1 MQINLNTPN
10 LFEIIVGTYEQY
22 LLGYKFTNIV
32 NEYKLEKSFA
42 THSHLGSIRSVA
54 SNKYYLASAGADET
68 ICLYDL
74 RNRIES
80 GKLMHHND
88 TVNNVT
94 FTSEASHLF
103 SCSKDGTIA
112 AVRCGNWQMQKH
124 WMKPHKGLS
133 VHTLAIHPTGKLAL
147 STGADGILRTWN
159 LVKGRQAYATN
170 LVPRLKSD
178 AKDITVLKWSPNG
191 EKYLLA
197 ANQQI
202 DIFSVQLAGIDQEVQ
217 LDSKVVCVEFLKDD
231 LIAVGLE
238 NGHIKFY
245 DLEKLA
251 YTLNILA
258 HDIRIKCM
266 AYKDDLLVTAS
277 SNGEI
282 KLWRFTRNKVDML
295 QSINCGARI
304 TCLTLAE
311 LYQNVVHKKETDLN
325 MEEKVKNKNK
335 FRLKQ
340 EVIVEDN
347 NDDDDDDDNSHDDE
361 DDDDD
366 WEVTSVDNS
375 NINLSIK
382 SKNNSTSA
390 EWIETD
396 ANSSGK
402 LNTNGQLSKNNQ
414 RNKRSIDSI
423 ENFSPS
429 PKKKTLNEDRN
440 NNSNSSSNS
449 NNNSNSNKK
458 KDVHIKKRK
467 VEETEQDVSKT
478 SFIKRKKTIKT
489 DTESDSKVQKK
500 KKKNWL
506 EESSKKVSKKI
517 KEEERPVP
525 SKNIAKK
532 DTESVK
538 KREKWKIE
546 SLKVEEKNKKI
557 SKKRKTIEDECFV
570 SSNKTKKKKQ

>member
-10 LFEIIVGTYEQY
+10 FFEIIVGTYEQY

-74 RNRIES
+74 HNRIES

-88 TVNNVT
+88 TVNHVT
-94 FTSEASHLF
+94 FTPEASHLF

-170 LVPRLKSD
+170 LVPRLKSN
-178 AKDITVLKWSPNG
+178 AKDIIVLKWSPNG

-231 LIAVGLE
+231 LIVVGLE

-282 KLWRFTRNKVDML
+282 KLWRFTRNKVNML

-311 LYQNVVHKKETDLN
+311 LYQNVVYKKETDLKV
-325 MEEKVKNKNK
+325 EEKVKNKNK

-340 EVIVEDN
+340 EVIIEDDNDDAN
-347 NDDDDDDDNSHDDE
+347 NDNDDDDDNSDD

-366 WEVTSVDNS
+366 WEVTSIDNS
-375 NINLSIK
+375 NINLSTT
-382 SKNNSTSA
+382 SKNYSTSA
-390 EWIETD
+390 EWVEAD

-402 LNTNGQLSKNNQ
+402 LNTNGQLNKNNQ
-414 RNKRSIDSI
+414 RNKRSIDSV
-423 ENFSPS
+423 ENCSPS

-440 NNSNSSSNS
+440 NNSNS
-449 NNNSNSNKK
+449 NSNKR

-467 VEETEQDVSKT
+467 IEETEQNITKT
-478 SFIKRKKTIKT
+478 SFKKKKKTIKT
-489 DTESDSKVQKK
+489 ETESDSKVQKNK
-500 KKKNWL
+500 KQNWL

-517 KEEERPVP
+517 EEEKRRVP
-525 SKNIAKK
+525 SKNITKK

-538 KREKWKIE
+538 KREKWKTE
-546 SLKVEEKNKKI
+546 SLKIEEKNKKI
-557 SKKRKTIEDECFV
+557 SKKRKTIEDGHLV
-570 SSNKTKKKKQ
+570 SSNKMKKKKQ